1 MEQHDHFKHLLDFAA
16 LSTAVAGILDNLPV
30 IALLLSAF
38 WTFLRIVEMF
48 AGKSI
53 AQIIRR
59 K

>member
-16 LSTAVAGILDNLPV
+16 LSAAVAGFLNNLPV
-30 IALLLSAF
+30 IALLLSAV
-38 WTFLRIVEMF
+38 WTLLRIVEMF

-53 AQIIRR
+53 AQLIRR